1 MPHENLIRRKRK
13 EDEEEDKKEVV
24 SPANYHLHPVTDSI
38 DDLCNRLERT
48 SVDGTSLNMHIAISC
63 CGWWPDGRTEKRTVG
78 VATPT

>member
-24 SPANYHLHPVTDSI
+24 SPANYHLHPVTDI
-38 DDLCNRLERT
+38 DDLCNWLERT

-63 CGWWPDGRTEKRTVG
+63 CGWWLDGRTEKRTMG
-78 VATPT
+78 VVAPT